1 VILLVSSGKMHT
13 YRVVKFI
20 VNVRVVENSVK
31 SHVGRVIVV
40 NVMDQYKILG
50 IALNMKRIRR
60 LRPPRTEVDEDVLRD
75 SLAGDV
81 GIFRLSVSDN
91 VSRFSTTDDTDC
103 NTDMAVAN
111 RLGLFPPS
119 SFDHQACDRSAS

>member
-1 VILLVSSGKMHT
+1 VIAFVSLDKVHT

-50 IALNMKRIRR
+50 IALNMKRISR
-60 LRPPRTEVDEDVLRD
+60 LRPPRTEIDEDVLRD
-75 SLAGDV
+75 SLDGDV
-81 GIFRLSVSDN
+81 GNIWLSVSDN
-91 VSRFSTTDDTDC
+91 VSRFSTADDVDC
-103 NTDMAVAN
+103 NTDMAVTN
-111 RLGLFPPS
+111 KLGIFPLS
-119 SFDHQACDRSAS
+119 SFDHRECDRSAS